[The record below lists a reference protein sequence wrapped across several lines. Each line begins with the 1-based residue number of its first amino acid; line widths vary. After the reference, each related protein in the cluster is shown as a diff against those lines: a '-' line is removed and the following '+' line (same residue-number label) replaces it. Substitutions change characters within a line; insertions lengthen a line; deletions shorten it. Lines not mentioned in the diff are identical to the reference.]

1 MVQAFLSSS
10 LKRKHFYRTLM
21 LTALLPLIVWCV
33 GFVLFV
39 RFIISPDF
47 LAGDISQYKDKNYD
61 AIVVVTGGKG
71 RLSTGINLLD
81 NGIAPKMF
89 ISGVGQ
95 GMDIRRL
102 LKIAKD
108 QPHRLECCVFLG
120 YDATSTVENAI
131 ETKTWVQANNIG
143 KILLV
148 TSSYHMSR
156 TVLEFIH
163 AMPDLQLDTYAIT
176 SDRVRVEQWYFYPA
190 TALLL
195 AKEYSKFLIVKVEN
209 GFFNIMSTLGNWV
222 S

>member
-1 MVQAFLSSS
+1 MVQALLSSS
-10 LKRKHFYRTLM
+10 LRRKQFYKTLIW
-21 LTALLPLIVWCV
+21 TVALPLILWCV

-39 RFIISPDF
+39 RYIIAPDF
-47 LAGDISQYKDKNYD
+47 LAGDMSQYKNKNYD

-71 RLSTGINLLD
+71 RLSTGLNLLD
-81 NGIAPKMF
+81 SGIAPKMF

-120 YDATSTVENAI
+120 YDATSTVENAL
-131 ETKTWVQANNIG
+131 ETQAWVEKNNIA

-156 TVLEFIH
+156 TVLEFNH

-190 TALLL
+190 TAVLL
-195 AKEYSKFLIVKVEN
+195 AKEYTKFLIVKVEN
-209 GFFNIMSTLGNWV
+209 GFFNSMAMIGSWFG
-222 S
+222 

>member
-1 MVQAFLSSS
+1 MVQALLSSS
-10 LKRKHFYRTLM
+10 LRRRQFYRTII
-21 LTALLPLIVWCV
+21 LTIVLPLTLWCV

-47 LAGDISQYKDKNYD
+47 LAGDISNYQNKDYD

-71 RLSTGINLLD
+71 RLSTGLELLD
-81 NGIAPKMF
+81 NKIAPKMF

-131 ETKTWVQANNIG
+131 ETAAWVTKNTID

-156 TVLEFIH
+156 TVLEFNH
-163 AMPDLQLDTYAIT
+163 AMPTVQVDTYAIT

-190 TALLL
+190 TAMLL
-195 AKEYSKFLIVKVEN
+195 AKEYTKFLIVKVEK
-209 GFFNIMSTLGNWV
+209 GFFNIIAMMGNWV